1 MVKKVCVVTGSRAE
15 YGLLRWVIEGIRDSE
30 SLELQLVVTG
40 THLSHE
46 FGFTVQE
53 IERDGFAIDY
63 RVEMLLSSDTSVG
76 VSKSLGLGVIGFAD
90 ALETLKPD
98 VVLVLGDRYEIFAA
112 ATAAMIARIPIA
124 HIHGG
129 ELTEGLVDDAIR
141 HGITKMSHVHFV
153 AAKEYRDRVILM
165 GEQPERVFNVGGLGV
180 ESVKRTQLMSRE
192 RVEEALGF
200 ELLEPAFLVTFH
212 PVTLHPEKSV
222 AEFSAMLDA
231 FKLVPETQVIFTMPN
246 SDTEGRLIAEM
257 VESFCNLNPNA
268 HCFQSLGQLLFL
280 SLMAQV
286 NAVVGNSSSGLLEA
300 PAVGV
305 GSINIGERQRG
316 RIEAPSV
323 ISVDGNRDSI
333 HFALKTFLSKDF
345 VSKLGS
351 FDNPYGV
358 GQTSKQIIKTLEE
371 IDLPELLHKVFWDG
385 KPS

>member
-1 MVKKVCVVTGSRAE
+1 MVRRISVVTGSRAE
-15 YGLLRWVIEGIRDSE
+15 YGLLRWVIEGIRDSAN
-30 SLELQLVVTG
+30 LELQLIVTG

-53 IERDGFAIDY
+53 IEQDGFVIDY

-90 ALETLKPD
+90 ALEILKPD
-98 VVLVLGDRYEIFAA
+98 MLLLLGDRYEIFAA

-153 AAKEYRDRVILM
+153 AAKEYRDRVIRM

-200 ELLEPAFLVTFH
+200 KLLEPALLVTFH
-212 PVTLHPEKSV
+212 PVTLDPEKSV
-222 AEFSAMLDA
+222 AEFSEMLEA
-231 FKLVPETQVIFTMPN
+231 FKLVPGIQVIFTMPN

-257 VESFCNLNPNA
+257 IESFCNLHANA
-268 HCFQSLGQLLFL
+268 HSFKSFGQLFFL

-286 NAVVGNSSSGLLEA
+286 HAVVGNSSSGLLEA

-305 GSINIGERQRG
+305 GSINIGGRQRG
-316 RIEAPSV
+316 RIEVPSV
-323 ISVDGNRDSI
+323 ISVEGNRESI
-333 HFALKTFLSKDF
+333 HSALKTLVFHDF
-345 VSKLGS
+345 VSDLGP
-351 FDNPYGV
+351 FENPYGV
-358 GQTSKQIIKTLEE
+358 GQASKKIIKILEQ
-371 IDLPELLHKVFWDG
+371 IDPSQLLHKFFWDG
-385 KPS
+385 KSS